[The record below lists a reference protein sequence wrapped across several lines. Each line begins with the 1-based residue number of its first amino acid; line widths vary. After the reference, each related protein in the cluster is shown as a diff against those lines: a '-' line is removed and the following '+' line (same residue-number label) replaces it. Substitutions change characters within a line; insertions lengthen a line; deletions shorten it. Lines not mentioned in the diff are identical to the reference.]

1 MQHHNTLPVNH
12 FDRFALLTLSLT
24 GSEDESPWKV
34 QTRLKQRFNNVLDSL
49 NRNVNVMD
57 NLNSIGKAIEPG
69 IGSEE
74 EDDETC
80 KM

>member
-1 MQHHNTLPVNH
+1 M
-12 FDRFALLTLSLT
+12 
-24 GSEDESPWKV
+24 
-34 QTRLKQRFNNVLDSL
+34 LDSL

-74 EDDETC
+74 DDDETC

>member
-1 MQHHNTLPVNH
+1 M
-12 FDRFALLTLSLT
+12 
-24 GSEDESPWKV
+24 
-34 QTRLKQRFNNVLDSL
+34 LDSL

-69 IGSEE
+69 IGSVTDE